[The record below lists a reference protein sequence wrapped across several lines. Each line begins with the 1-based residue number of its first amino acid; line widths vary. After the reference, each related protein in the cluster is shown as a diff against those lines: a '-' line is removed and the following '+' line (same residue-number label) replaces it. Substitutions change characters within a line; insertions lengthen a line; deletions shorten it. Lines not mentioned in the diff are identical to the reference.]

1 VKITNVKTF
10 IIHPGVGKNLIFVK
24 LETDEGLHGWGEAY
38 TQSDRD
44 TAIEAHIKQLSRY
57 LIGRSPFN
65 IKHFT
70 YVAYEDFATKR
81 TGMDYWCAISGIEH
95 AMWDLVGKALGQPVY
110 NLLGGACR
118 NKIRV
123 YGNGWSAGA
132 RTPDEYKAKAR
143 EAVKKGWTALK
154 FDPFPGPWKL
164 YIDKKDEQLAID
176 RVAAVREGAGPDTD
190 ILVEVHRRLAPMHAI
205 RVGKAIEQYK
215 PFWYEEPCP
224 PENIDAIAEVRRHV
238 DIPIV
243 VGEALYSKHDFREV
257 FEKRA
262 ADIINPDICNTGG
275 ILELKEIAAMAEASH
290 VVVSP
295 HGWNSTTVGLAAS
308 IQASACIP
316 NFLIMEYPTSLEPLG
331 NDIAVNPFKVE
342 NGYIQLPT
350 APGLGMDL
358 KEEAL
363 ARYQYRQFPARK
375 IRQYY
380 EEGP

>member
-1 VKITNVKTF
+1 MKITNVKTF

-81 TGMDYWCAISGIEH
+81 TDMDYWCAISGIEH

-380 EEGP
+380 DEGP